1 MLQGWR
7 VLESTARIA
16 AARFDAALRDPAAAQ
31 TAMLKRTIEAN
42 LDCEFGRTHGFAT
55 IDSLA
60 AFRQRVPIAGDAAF
74 APAIDRIAN
83 GVAGVLTSAPVV
95 AFEETSGTT
104 SGTKLVPYTA
114 ASLLAFS
121 QAILP
126 WLCDLATRR
135 PAIQEGRAYVSISPV
150 LRPPRSTR
158 GGIPIGQGTDAAY
171 LGPGLADAFVSTLA
185 VEPVTAASATFE
197 DWQMA
202 TLSQLI
208 AAGDLAFVSIW
219 SPTFLLELIDAIPAN
234 AEAIAARLPPDARL
248 RLEAGLRL
256 PSIATER
263 LWPRLACISAWT
275 DASSGAYAARLRHL
289 FPQAAVEGKGLLA
302 TECAMSIPLGG
313 IDGAVPALLSAV
325 LEFVSS
331 DGTPHLSDVLEVGRT
346 YDVVVTTDGGL
357 YRYDIGDR
365 MTCVGRDGSVPR
377 LRFEGRRGVYSDL
390 VGEKIDEGFAAAVIE
405 RLGIVATLA
414 AHAGSAVRNI
424 KPHYELW
431 LNHDISDGSA
441 IVTAAEHL
449 LSVNLQYA
457 YARSVG
463 QLGGLVVLLKPNHV
477 EKRAHRL
484 MMAGRRLGDVK
495 PMSLVDAVTG
505 EPVSGCGLR

>member
-7 VLESTARIA
+7 VLESAARTA

-31 TAMLKRTIEAN
+31 TALLERIVAAN
-42 LDCEFGRTHGFAT
+42 LDCEFGRAHGFAA

-60 AFRQRVPIAGDAAF
+60 AFRQSVPIAGYAAF

-83 GVAGVLTSAPVV
+83 GAAGVLTSAPVV
-95 AFEETSGTT
+95 AFEETGGTT
-104 SGTKLVPYTA
+104 SGAKLVPYTA
-114 ASLLAFS
+114 ASLVAFS
-121 QAILP
+121 QAVLP
-126 WLCDLATRR
+126 WLCDLAVRR
-135 PAIQEGRAYVSISPV
+135 PAIKEGRAYVSISPV

-158 GGIPIGQGTDAAY
+158 GGIPIGQGSDAAY

-185 VEPVTAASATFE
+185 VEPAVAASATFE
-197 DWQMA
+197 DWRMA

-248 RLEAGLRL
+248 RLEASLRL

-275 DASSGAYAARLRHL
+275 DASSGVYAARLRHL

-302 TECAMSIPLGG
+302 TECAMSVPLGG

-331 DGTPHLSDVLEVGRT
+331 DGTPHLSDALEVGRT
-346 YDVVVTTDGGL
+346 YDIVVTTDGGL

-365 MTCVGRDGSVPR
+365 VACVGRDGSVPH
-377 LRFEGRRGVYSDL
+377 LRFVGRRGVHSDL

-414 AHAGSAVRNI
+414 AHAGSPVRGI

-431 LNHDISDGSA
+431 LNEDIPDGSA
-441 IVTAAEHL
+441 IVTAAERL
-449 LSVNLQYA
+449 LSVNPQYA

-463 QLGGLVVLLKPNHV
+463 QLGGLVVRFKPNHV
-477 EKRAHRL
+477 EERAHRL
-484 MMAGRRLGDVK
+484 MMSGRRLGDIK
-495 PMSLVDAVTG
+495 PVSLLNAVTG
-505 EPVSGCGLR
+505 EPVSGCGSH

>member
-7 VLESTARIA
+7 VIENAARTA

-31 TAMLKRTIEAN
+31 RALLERIVAAN
-42 LDCEFGRTHGFAT
+42 RDCEFGRAHGFGT

-60 AFRQRVPIAGDAAF
+60 AFRQRVPIAGYAAF

-83 GVAGVLTSAPVV
+83 GAAGVLTSAPVV
-95 AFEETSGTT
+95 AFEETGGTT
-104 SGTKLVPYTA
+104 SGAKLVPYTA
-114 ASLLAFS
+114 ASLGAFS

-126 WLCDLATRR
+126 WLYDLAVRR
-135 PAIQEGRAYVSISPV
+135 PAIKEGRAYASISPV

-158 GGIPIGQGTDAAY
+158 GGIPIGQGSDAAY
-171 LGPGLADAFVSTLA
+171 LGAGLVDAFVSTLA
-185 VEPVTAASATFE
+185 VEPAIAASATFE
-197 DWQMA
+197 DWRMA

-208 AAGDLAFVSIW
+208 AADDLAFVSIW
-219 SPTFLLELIDAIPAN
+219 SPTFLLDLINAIPAN

-248 RLEAGLRL
+248 RLEASLRL

-302 TECAMSIPLGG
+302 TECAMSVPLGG
-313 IDGAVPALLSAV
+313 MDGAVPALLSAV

-331 DGTPHLSDVLEVGRT
+331 AGTPHLSDALEVGQT

-357 YRYDIGDR
+357 YRYDIGDHVA
-365 MTCVGRDGSVPR
+365 CVGRYGGVPY
-377 LRFEGRRGVYSDL
+377 LRFVGRRGVHSDL
-390 VGEKIDEGFAAAVIE
+390 VGEKIDEGFAATVIE

-414 AHAGSAVRNI
+414 AHAGSPVQGI

-431 LNHDISDGSA
+431 LNEDIPDGSA
-441 IVTAAEHL
+441 IVTAAERL
-449 LSVNLQYA
+449 LSVNPQYA
-457 YARSVG
+457 YARSLG
-463 QLGGLVVLLKPNHV
+463 QLGGLVVRLKANHV

-484 MMAGRRLGDVK
+484 MKSGRRLGDIK
-495 PMSLVDAVTG
+495 PVSLLNAITG
-505 EPVSGCGLR
+505 EPVSGCGSH